1 MTDRPVT
8 LKRSL
13 SLLLIT
19 YYGLGNI
26 LGAGIYVLVGKVAGY
41 AGMLVPLSFLGAS
54 LLAALTALSY
64 AELSS
69 RYPLSAGEAVYLHGA
84 FAIPSLSMLVG
95 ILIIFA
101 GIVSAATIVRGFV
114 GYFQV
119 LVDVPGFL
127 VMVVLVTG
135 LGGLAAWGI
144 VESVRAA
151 AIITLLEIVGLLL
164 IIGVASP
171 SLSELPA
178 RRREWALPMD
188 PAIWQGIFV
197 GAFLAFYAFIGF
209 EDMVNVAEEVRDP
222 VRNMP
227 RAILLVL
234 GVSTILYFAV
244 GFACVLVVPP
254 GELAR
259 SDAPLALVY
268 QRATGGDP
276 VLISVISSLA
286 VTNGALIQIIMCSRV
301 CYGLSRQGWLPE
313 VLGRIHTV
321 TRTPLIATALIS
333 AAILIMALW
342 LPIETLAKATSFLIL
357 VVFALINLAL
367 WRIKQREP
375 RPVGV
380 FLVSSWVPI
389 AGFAASALFVLYQF
403 VTELR

>member
-1 MTDRPVT
+1 M
-8 LKRSL
+8 
-13 SLLLIT
+13 
-19 YYGLGNI
+19 
-26 LGAGIYVLVGKVAGY
+26 
-41 AGMLVPLSFLGAS
+41 
-54 LLAALTALSY
+54 
-64 AELSS
+64 
-69 RYPLSAGEAVYLHGA
+69 
-84 FAIPSLSMLVG
+84 
-95 ILIIFA
+95 
-101 GIVSAATIVRGFV
+101 
-114 GYFQV
+114 
-119 LVDVPGFL
+119 
-127 VMVVLVTG
+127 
-135 LGGLAAWGI
+135 
-144 VESVRAA
+144 
-151 AIITLLEIVGLLL
+151 
-164 IIGVASP
+164 
-171 SLSELPA
+171 
-178 RRREWALPMD
+178 
-188 PAIWQGIFV
+188 
-197 GAFLAFYAFIGF
+197 
-209 EDMVNVAEEVRDP
+209 
-222 VRNMP
+222 
-227 RAILLVL
+227 
-234 GVSTILYFAV
+234 
-244 GFACVLVVPP
+244 LVVPP

-268 QRATGGDP
+268 QCVTGGDP

-389 AGFAASALFVLYQF
+389 AGFAASTLFVLYQF